1 VMLPARSSTSRS
13 TGTRTV
19 AHSSYNALRSGPVAP
34 AISVLCLAVG
44 MLHADGKLQIAAPN
58 TIYAGASLAVTVNT
72 TGDPLQSVSIT
83 GDGPFELTTCLTAP
97 PYKYSYSIPAN
108 FPSGRYKF
116 KAVGVTAFGANIFS
130 DPAEVDVEQIE
141 KPKKLQSEFVSLTVG
156 EHENVTLVIW
166 GIFAD
171 GSKVDLTRST
181 QISYI
186 SDHPAVAEIS
196 AEGSVKGVSAGKAK
210 ITAKYADRT
219 IVVPVSVVAQ
229 GQAQ

>member
-1 VMLPARSSTSRS
+1 MLPARSSEGRS
-13 TGTRTV
+13 TGTKTV
-19 AHSSYNALRSGPVAP
+19 THSTYNALQSGPVAS
-34 AISVLCLAVG
+34 AMILCLAVG
-44 MLHADGKLQIAAPN
+44 MLRADEQLQIVSPN

-72 TGDPLQSVSIT
+72 TGGVLQSVSIA
-83 GDGPFELTTCLTAP
+83 GDRPFELTTCLTAP
-97 PYKYSYSIPAN
+97 PYKYSYTIPAN

-116 KAVGVTAFGANIFS
+116 KAVGVTAPGATIFS
-130 DPAEVDVEQIE
+130 DQAEVDVEQVE

-171 GSKVDLTRST
+171 GGKVDLTRST

-186 SDHPAVAEIS
+186 SDHPPVAEIS

>member
-1 VMLPARSSTSRS
+1 MMLPARSSASRS
-13 TGTRTV
+13 TGTPTLT
-19 AHSSYNALRSGPVAP
+19 HSSHNALRSVPVAST
-34 AISVLCLAVG
+34 ISVWCLAVG
-44 MLHADGKLQIAAPN
+44 MLHADGQLQIASPD

-72 TGDPLQSVSIT
+72 TGDPLQSVSIV

-97 PYKYSYSIPAN
+97 PYKFSYSIPAN

-116 KAVGVTAFGANIFS
+116 KAIGVTASGAKIFS
-130 DPAEVDVEQIE
+130 DSAEVDVEQVE
-141 KPKKLQSEFVSLTVG
+141 KPKKLQSEFLSLTVG

-171 GSKVDLTRST
+171 GSKVNLTRST

-186 SDHPAVAEIS
+186 SDHPAVAEMS
-196 AEGSVKGVSAGKAK
+196 TEGSVKGVIAGKAK
-210 ITAKYADRT
+210 ITVKYADRN
-219 IVVPVSVVAQ
+219 IVVPVSVVPQ

>member
-1 VMLPARSSTSRS
+1 MT
-13 TGTRTV
+13 
-19 AHSSYNALRSGPVAP
+19 HSSHNVRRSRPVAS

-44 MLHADGKLQIAAPN
+44 MLHADGQLQIASPN
-58 TIYAGASLAVTVNT
+58 TIYAGASLTVTVNPS
-72 TGDPLQSVSIT
+72 GDRLQSVSIV
-83 GDGPFELTTCLTAP
+83 GEGPFELTTCLTVP

-116 KAVGVTAFGANIFS
+116 KAVGLTASGANIFS
-130 DPAEVDVEQIE
+130 DQSEVDVEQTE
-141 KPKKLQSEFVSLTVG
+141 KPKKLQSEFLSLTVG

-186 SDHPAVAEIS
+186 SDRPAVAEIS

-210 ITAKYADRT
+210 ITVKYADRT

-229 GQAQ
+229 GQGQ